1 MTHPRRRTADRYRVF
16 LPLAGFLAVIALLAF
31 LVFRYFLAVFTVAAS
46 VALLLAPLHRRTR
59 RGLRGRDNLSAALLV
74 LLTTLVILLPVV
86 TSVLLLSQQ
95 AVQFFE
101 WLRPRLEPQTL
112 QELWRETLPERF
124 PFLQGYLRFD
134 EQEASRAA
142 SAILERLAAGAQRL
156 LQGGLAGATEALF
169 ELLLFLMMLFFLL
182 RDGDKLRGELKAI
195 SPLSTSQEEM
205 IFDNVARTVRG
216 VLQALVLVPVIQGIV
231 AGIGFILFGVPSPIL
246 WSVTVVL
253 AAFVPIVGSPLG
265 WLPAVGWLFVYG
277 SGWQWLGLLVY
288 GTLLISGIDNVVK
301 PLVLQGV
308 ARIHPLLAF
317 LAILGGLFAFGPLG
331 FLIGPVVLSL
341 VLSAI
346 RIYRD
351 VVRTPAA
358 PAVAVAPPAT
368 DGDASATPSRATSGV
383 PRMSST

>member
-1 MTHPRRRTADRYRVF
+1 MVPEATQRRRAFDRYRIV
-16 LPLAGFLAVIALLAF
+16 LPLAALLAVIALLAF

-59 RGLRGRDNLSAALLV
+59 RALGGRDNVSAALLV
-74 LLTTLVILLPVV
+74 FLTTLVILLPVA

-101 WLRPRLEPQTL
+101 WLRPRLEPQAL

-124 PFLQGYLRFD
+124 PFLHGYLRFD

-142 SAILERLAAGAQRL
+142 SAVLERLAGGAQRV

-182 RDGDKLRGELKAI
+182 RDGERLRGELTAI
-195 SPLSTSQEEM
+195 SPLSASQEEM
-205 IFDNVARTVRG
+205 IVANVSRTVRG
-216 VLQALVLVPVIQGIV
+216 VLQALVLVPVVQGLV
-231 AGIGFILFGVPSPIL
+231 AGVGFVLFGVPSPML
-246 WSVTVVL
+246 WSVAVVL

-265 WLPAVGWLFVYG
+265 WLPAVAWLFVYG

-317 LAILGGLFAFGPLG
+317 LSILGGLFAFGPLG

-351 VVRTPAA
+351 VLRAPGPA
-358 PAVAVAPPAT
+358 AVAPPGA
-368 DGDASATPSRATSGV
+368 A
-383 PRMSST
+383 